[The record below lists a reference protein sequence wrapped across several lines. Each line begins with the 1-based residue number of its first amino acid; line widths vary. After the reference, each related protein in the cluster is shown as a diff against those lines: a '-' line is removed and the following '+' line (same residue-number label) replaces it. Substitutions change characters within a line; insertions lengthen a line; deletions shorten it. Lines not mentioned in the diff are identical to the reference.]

1 MSDRKD
7 TPHLGQ
13 LVVGYDGSAESSR
26 ALERAAALARDLERH
41 VTAVNVIPAISFG
54 KPHPLEEREQEEILA
69 EARTKLANL
78 GIEADVVGIVG
89 EPADELIAFAR
100 NTDADLI
107 IVGTHGRGTA
117 GRLLLGSV
125 STQVVHHADRDVLV
139 IR

>member
-1 MSDRKD
+1 MSERKD

-13 LVVGYDGSAESSR
+13 LVVGCDGSVESNR
-26 ALERAAALARDLERH
+26 ALERAAALARDLGWH

-54 KPHPLEEREQEEILA
+54 KPHPLEERDQEEILA
-69 EARTKLANL
+69 EARTKLATS
-78 GIEADVVGIVG
+78 GVEADVVGIVG

-100 NTDADLI
+100 KRDADVI

-117 GRLLLGSV
+117 GRLVLGSV

-139 IR
+139 VR